1 VLSGIEKFQK
11 PAYNLLHTLD
21 IPTTRQLNNVTSLS
35 WPLPRPVRFIISKKE
50 LAMLHPPQ
58 EDNAVVTRLSEDP
71 GRLKSCLDM
80 IKAKRRVYL
89 RLLAHLRAA
98 ADEAER
104 SRIPEQPDVA
114 RR

>member
-1 VLSGIEKFQK
+1 LKKSE
-11 PAYNLLHTLD
+11 
-21 IPTTRQLNNVTSLS
+21 R
-35 WPLPRPVRFIISKKE
+35 VRIMFIITKPDNRIGATAPATPKAAVLICYRKKE

-58 EDNAVVTRLSEDP
+58 EDNAVVTRLSEEP

-80 IKAKRRVYL
+80 TKGKRRVYL

-98 ADEAER
+98 ADEVER
-104 SRIPEQPDVA
+104 SHIPEQPDAV